1 MDKTLL
7 EKVLDLPPIERVEF
21 AQLILASLEV
31 EDKSVKKAWIKEV
44 ERRIIDYKSGKSKL
58 IDFREITSKKHT
70 NYNDIYFYCAGWTNL
85 RLFWLD
91 RYRKR

>member
-31 EDKSVKKAWIKEV
+31 EDKSVRNAWIKEV
-44 ERRIIDYKSGKSKL
+44 ERRINDYKSGKSKL
-58 IDFREITSKKHT
+58 LDFEEVFK
-70 NYNDIYFYCAGWTNL
+70 
-85 RLFWLD
+85 
-91 RYRKR
+91 

>member
-31 EDKSVKKAWIKEV
+31 EDKSVRNAWIKEV
-44 ERRIIDYKSGKSKL
+44 ERRINDYKSGKSKL
-58 IDFREITSKKHT
+58 VDFEEVFK
-70 NYNDIYFYCAGWTNL
+70 
-85 RLFWLD
+85 
-91 RYRKR
+91 

>member
-31 EDKSVKKAWIKEV
+31 EDKSVRKAWIKEV
-44 ERRIIDYKSGKSKL
+44 EKRINDYKSGKSKL
-58 IDFREITSKKHT
+58 LDFEEVFK
-70 NYNDIYFYCAGWTNL
+70 
-85 RLFWLD
+85 
-91 RYRKR
+91 

>member
-31 EDKSVKKAWIKEV
+31 EDKSVRNAWIK
-44 ERRIIDYKSGKSKL
+44 
-58 IDFREITSKKHT
+58 
-70 NYNDIYFYCAGWTNL
+70 
-85 RLFWLD
+85 
-91 RYRKR
+91 

>member
-58 IDFREITSKKHT
+58 IDFEEIFK
-70 NYNDIYFYCAGWTNL
+70 
-85 RLFWLD
+85 
-91 RYRKR
+91 